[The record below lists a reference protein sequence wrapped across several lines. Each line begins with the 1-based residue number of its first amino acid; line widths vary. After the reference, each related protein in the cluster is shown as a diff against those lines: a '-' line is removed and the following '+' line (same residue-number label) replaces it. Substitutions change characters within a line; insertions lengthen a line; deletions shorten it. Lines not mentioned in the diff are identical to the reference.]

1 MRIQFI
7 ESDTNHSDAPHLNS
21 LKEIFDTCVSEY
33 ASEKVDWLHAETID
47 YSCDVFIRPVNS
59 SEVKI
64 GFVCDASNTVNTSN
78 NIYWVNITVLDTA
91 MLDALTQ
98 ALLITIGMGSIQ
110 SVTGSFSV
118 DWADVRAVLSHGTI
132 AYCIPLDWNAAHQP
146 IEQLDGL
153 MHELRQSVE
162 ITACAML
169 LNQGL
174 KINDTYQ
181 NVQSLT
187 AANIIPK
194 GCLTITNITNSRLIP
209 QTNLLMLVCKY
220 L

>member
-7 ESDTNHSDAPHLNS
+7 ETDTNHSDSTQLNS
-21 LKEIFDTCVSEY
+21 LKEIFNACVSEY
-33 ASEKVDWLHAETID
+33 GSEKLDWLHAQTID
-47 YSCDVFIRPVNS
+47 YSCDVFISPVSS

-64 GFVCDASNTVNTSN
+64 GFVCDASDTDNTSN
-78 NIYWVNITVLDTA
+78 TIHWVNITALDTET
-91 MLDALTQ
+91 LNALTQ
-98 ALLITIGMGSIQ
+98 ALLITIGMGSMQ

-118 DWADVRAVLSHGTI
+118 DWADVRALLSHGTT
-132 AYCIPLDWNAAHQP
+132 AYCIPLDWHAAQQP
-146 IEQLDGL
+146 IEQTHVL
-153 MHELRQSVE
+153 MHELRLSAE

-174 KINDTYQ
+174 RINDTYQ

-187 AANIIPK
+187 AANIIPE
-194 GCLTITNITNSRLIP
+194 GCLTITNMTNTKLIP
-209 QTNLLMLVCKY
+209 QTNLLMLVCRY

>member
-7 ESDTNHSDAPHLNS
+7 ETDTDHSDATHLNS
-21 LKEIFDTCVSEY
+21 LKEIFDACVSEY
-33 ASEKVDWLHAETID
+33 GSEKLDWLHAQTID
-47 YSCDVFIRPVNS
+47 YSCDVFISPVSS
-59 SEVKI
+59 SEVRI
-64 GFVCDASNTVNTSN
+64 GFVCDASDTVNTSN
-78 NIYWVNITVLDTA
+78 TIHWVNITVLDAA

-118 DWADVRAVLSHGTI
+118 DWADVRALLSHGTT
-132 AYCIPLDWNAAHQP
+132 AYCIPVDWHAAQQP
-146 IEQLDGL
+146 IEQLHGL
-153 MHELRQSVE
+153 THELRQSAE

-174 KINDTYQ
+174 RINDTYQ

-187 AANIIPK
+187 AANIIPE
-194 GCLTITNITNSRLIP
+194 GCLTITNMTNTKLIP
-209 QTNLLMLVCKY
+209 QSNLLMLVYKY

>member
-7 ESDTNHSDAPHLNS
+7 ETDKNYSDSTQLNS
-21 LKEIFDTCVSEY
+21 LKEIFDACVSEY
-33 ASEKVDWLHAETID
+33 GSEKLDWLHTQTID
-47 YSCDVFIRPVNS
+47 YSCDVFISPVSS
-59 SEVKI
+59 SEVRI
-64 GFVCDASNTVNTSN
+64 GFMCNANDAANTSN
-78 NIYWVNITVLDTA
+78 TIHWVNITALDTA
-91 MLDALTQ
+91 MIDALTQ

-132 AYCIPLDWNAAHQP
+132 AYCIPLDWNAAQQTFEPLH
-146 IEQLDGL
+146 GL
-153 MHELRQSVE
+153 MHELKQPVE

-174 KINDTYQ
+174 RINDTYQ
-181 NVQSLT
+181 KLQSLT
-187 AANIIPK
+187 AAIGIPED
-194 GCLTITNITNSRLIP
+194 CLNITNITNSRLIP

>member
-7 ESDTNHSDAPHLNS
+7 ETDTNHSDATHLNS
-21 LKEIFDTCVSEY
+21 LKEIFDACVSEY
-33 ASEKVDWLHAETID
+33 GSEKLDWLHAQTID
-47 YSCDVFIRPVNS
+47 YSCDVFISPVSS

-64 GFVCDASNTVNTSN
+64 GFVCDTSDTDNTSN
-78 NIYWVNITVLDTA
+78 TIHWVNITILDAA

-98 ALLITIGMGSIQ
+98 ALLITIGMGSMQ

-118 DWADVRAVLSHGTI
+118 DWADVRAVLRHGTI
-132 AYCIPLDWNAAHQP
+132 AYCIPLDWHAAHQP
-146 IEQLDGL
+146 IEQLHAL
-153 MHELRQSVE
+153 MHELKQSAE

-174 KINDTYQ
+174 RINDTYQ
-181 NVQSLT
+181 KVQSLT
-187 AANIIPK
+187 AAIGTPED
-194 GCLTITNITNSRLIP
+194 CLNITNITNSRLIP
-209 QTNLLMLVCKY
+209 QTSLLMLVCKY

>member
-7 ESDTNHSDAPHLNS
+7 ETDINHSGATHLNS
-21 LKEIFDTCVSEY
+21 LKEIFDACVSEY
-33 ASEKVDWLHAETID
+33 GSEKLDWLHAQTID
-47 YSCDVFIRPVNS
+47 YSCDVFIRPVSS

-64 GFVCDASNTVNTSN
+64 GFVCDASDTVNTSN
-78 NIYWVNITVLDTA
+78 TIHWVNITVLDAA

-98 ALLITIGMGSIQ
+98 ALLITIGMGSMQ

-118 DWADVRAVLSHGTI
+118 DWADVRAVLSHGSI
-132 AYCIPLDWNAAHQP
+132 AYCIPLDWHAAQRP
-146 IEQLDGL
+146 SEQLHGL

-174 KINDTYQ
+174 RINDTYQ
-181 NVQSLT
+181 KVQSLT
-187 AANIIPK
+187 TAIGIPED
-194 GCLTITNITNSRLIP
+194 CLNITNITNSRLIP